1 MNTNMLKRVRKNF
14 PKTEMTPYHV
24 TRHNQRQWVK
34 SVRHLGNKWL
44 LAEPIHALSTSR
56 TDSGETP

>member
-1 MNTNMLKRVRKNF
+1 MKTNMLKRVRKNF
-14 PKTEMTPYHV
+14 PRTETTPYHV

-44 LAEPIHALSTSR
+44 LAEPVARGSYVEQRI
-56 TDSGETP
+56 